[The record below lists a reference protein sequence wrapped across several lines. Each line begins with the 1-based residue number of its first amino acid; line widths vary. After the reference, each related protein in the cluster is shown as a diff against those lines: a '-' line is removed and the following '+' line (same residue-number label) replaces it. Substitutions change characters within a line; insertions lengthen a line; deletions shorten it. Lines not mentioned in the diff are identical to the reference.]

1 MMIAVLTAIYPA
13 PHDLKQAG
21 LRFMEMDKTQL
32 QWLLTG
38 IGILVVVLIYIWAMR
53 SRIKQGIRN
62 RRRRPEQ
69 EPALGET
76 AAPFAEEAQAHDF
89 GDLGY
94 ITADHHL
101 ADRALVDVE
110 IRAIHRECQTPPP
123 PPEAETD
130 AGSEPDSPL
139 LEPSAMPPQI
149 TVVLTVMAP
158 PHSPFPGTRIQA
170 VAEELQF
177 RLGAN
182 GLFEHFPESDP
193 DADTPVFSMAHLREP
208 GSFDMKTLHELK
220 TPGLLLFMNLP
231 GPLEGTKALNVLVLT
246 ADQWAQRLGGVI
258 CDGRRNRMTNQALM
272 QLREQVSDLERRLRA
287 WAQSI

>member
-1 MMIAVLTAIYPA
+1 
-13 PHDLKQAG
+13 
-21 LRFMEMDKTQL
+21 MEMDKTQL

-38 IGILVVVLIYIWAMR
+38 IGILVVILIYIWAMR

-76 AAPFAEEAQAHDF
+76 AAPFAEEEVQAHDF

-110 IRAIHRECQTPPP
+110 IRPIHRERQTPPP
-123 PPEAETD
+123 PAVETD
-130 AGSEPDSPL
+130 AESDPDSPL
-139 LEPSAMPPQI
+139 CPQPTIPPQM
-149 TVVLTVMAP
+149 TVALTVMAP
-158 PHSPFPGTRIQA
+158 PYSPFPGARIQA
-170 VAEELQF
+170 VAEELKF
-177 RLGAN
+177 RLGVN
-182 GLFEHFPESDP
+182 GLFEYFPESDP

-208 GSFDMKTLHELK
+208 GSFDVKTIHELK

-258 CDGRRNRMTNQALM
+258 CDGHRNRMTNQALM
-272 QLREQVSDLERRLRA
+272 QLREQVSDLERRRRV
-287 WAQSI
+287 WAQSL

>member
-1 MMIAVLTAIYPA
+1 
-13 PHDLKQAG
+13 
-21 LRFMEMDKTQL
+21 MEMDKIPL
-32 QWLLTG
+32 QWLLVG
-38 IGILVVVLIYIWAMR
+38 IGVVIVALIYLWAMR
-53 SRIKQGIRN
+53 SRIKQGIRS
-62 RRRRPEQ
+62 RRRRPER

-76 AAPFAEEAQAHDF
+76 TASFAEDEVRAHDF

-94 ITADHHL
+94 ITANHHL

-110 IRAIHRECQTPPP
+110 IHPIHREREAAPP
-123 PPEAETD
+123 PPEVEANAEAD
-130 AGSEPDSPL
+130 LPQCPEP
-139 LEPSAMPPQI
+139 AMPPQM

-158 PHSPFPGTRIQA
+158 PHRPFPGTRIQA

-177 RLGAN
+177 RLGMN

-208 GSFDMKTLHELK
+208 GSFDVKTLHELK
-220 TPGLLLFMNLP
+220 TPGLLLFMTLP

-272 QLREQVSDLERRLRA
+272 QLREQVSELERQLRA
-287 WAQSI
+287 WAQSL